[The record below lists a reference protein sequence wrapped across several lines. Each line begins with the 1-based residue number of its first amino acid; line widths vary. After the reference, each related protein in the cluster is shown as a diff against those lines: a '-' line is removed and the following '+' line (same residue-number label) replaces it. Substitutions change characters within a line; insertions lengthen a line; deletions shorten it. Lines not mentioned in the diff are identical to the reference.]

1 MAAAAALFDPSPS
14 GLAPAIASGSTPDPA
29 LVAHSRTIVRWMARH
44 LLRSFE
50 FAREMHGG
58 DVMQTIVFTTI
69 WSLNVGH
76 LSRNAGFTTIDDVP
90 PDTVR
95 RPLSVHRLA
104 RRLHLPDETVRRY
117 VGKLIEA
124 GLCERVG
131 RQGVI
136 VPRTVFERP
145 DVMQL
150 AMRQVEG
157 TVAYCRAVSDL
168 VGAPARSGADDGF
181 I

>member
-1 MAAAAALFDPSPS
+1 MASATAHFEPVLSPP
-14 GLAPAIASGSTPDPA
+14 APVDAVGSTPDPVLA
-29 LVAHSRTIVRWMARH
+29 AHSRTIVRWMARH

-50 FAREMHGG
+50 VAREMHGG

-76 LSRNAGFTTIDDVP
+76 LGRNAGYAAIGDVP
-90 PDTVR
+90 PDTMR

-104 RRLHLPDETVRRY
+104 RRLHLPEETVRRY
-117 VGKLIEA
+117 VGKLIDA

-157 TVAYCRAVSDL
+157 AVAYCRAVSDL
-168 VGAPARSGADDGF
+168 VGAPTRPAADEAF